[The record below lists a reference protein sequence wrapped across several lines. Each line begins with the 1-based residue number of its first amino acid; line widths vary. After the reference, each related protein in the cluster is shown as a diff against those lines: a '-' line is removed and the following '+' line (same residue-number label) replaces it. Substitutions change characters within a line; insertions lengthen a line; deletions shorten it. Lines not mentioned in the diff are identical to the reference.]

1 LVDPAM
7 EREYNNRA
15 KVPDFPAIAEAL
27 GRDAA
32 AFRASHPDSELG
44 VAYGTREREAM
55 DIFWPSAGRDAP
67 LAIFLHGGYWQSLD
81 RAWFSHL
88 AAGLTACGVGVAMPS
103 YDLCPTVTL
112 AQLVEQVRE
121 AAAFLYR
128 RYGRPMTAFGH
139 SAGGHLTA
147 MLMATDWGA
156 RGLPAGMIAAGFSI
170 SGLFDLA
177 PLITT
182 TVNGAL
188 RLNADEARRLSPL
201 LMPSPGLPLHA
212 LVGGAEGPEYERQ
225 SRSIAEAW
233 CGTWELVP
241 GANHFTVIAP
251 LAYADSA
258 MTLRLA
264 AICGSLRRDKVDR
277 DRSP

>member
-1 LVDPAM
+1 MIDEAM

-44 VAYGTREREAM
+44 VAYGPREREAM
-55 DIFWPSAGRDAP
+55 DIFWPASGRAAP

-88 AAGLTACGVGVAMPS
+88 AAGPTSCGVGVAMPS

-121 AAAFLYR
+121 ATAFLHR
-128 RYGRPMTAFGH
+128 RHGRRMTAFGH

-147 MLMATDWGA
+147 MLMATDWPA
-156 RGLPAGMIAAGFSI
+156 RGLPTGMIAAGLSI
-170 SGLFDLA
+170 SGLFDLV
-177 PLITT
+177 PLIATT
-182 TVNGAL
+182 INGAL
-188 RLNADEARRLSPL
+188 RLDADEARRLSPL
-201 LMPSPGLPLHA
+201 LLPSPGLPLHA
-212 LVGGAEGPEYERQ
+212 VVGGAEGPEYERQ

-233 CGTWELVP
+233 GGTWESVP
-241 GANHFTVIAP
+241 GANHFTVLTPLSDAQSKMTRAIA
-251 LAYADSA
+251 A
-258 MTLRLA
+258 MCRA
-264 AICGSLRRDKVDR
+264 
-277 DRSP
+277 

>member
-1 LVDPAM
+1 MIDEAM

-32 AFRASHPDSELG
+32 AFRAAHPDSELG
-44 VAYGTREREAM
+44 LSYGPAERQAL
-55 DIFWPSAGRDAP
+55 DIFWPASGRDAP

-88 AAGLTACGVGVAMPS
+88 AAGLTSRGVAVAMPS

-128 RYGRPMTAFGH
+128 RHGRPMTAFGH

-147 MLMATDWGA
+147 MLMATDWVS
-156 RGLPAGMIAAGFSI
+156 RGLPAGMIAAGFAI

-177 PLITT
+177 PLVAT

-188 RLNADEARRLSPL
+188 RLDEAEARRLSPL
-201 LMPSPGLPLHA
+201 FMAPPGLPFQA
-212 LVGGAEGPEYERQ
+212 VVGGAEGPEYERQ
-225 SRSIAEAW
+225 SRSMAEAW
-233 CGTWELVP
+233 GGTWESMP
-241 GANHFTVIAP
+241 GANHFTVLAP
-251 LAYADSA
+251 LTENSA
-258 MTLRLA
+258 MVQQIA
-264 AICGSLRRDKVDR
+264 AMCEDERCD
-277 DRSP
+277 

>member
-1 LVDPAM
+1 MIDEAM

-15 KVPDFPAIAEAL
+15 KVPDFPAIAAAL

-44 VAYGTREREAM
+44 VAYGAREREAM
-55 DIFWPSAGRDAP
+55 DIFWPSAGRGAP

-121 AAAFLYR
+121 AAAFLFR
-128 RYGRPMTAFGH
+128 RHGRRMTAFGH

-147 MLMATDWGA
+147 MLMATDWPA
-156 RGLPAGMIAAGFSI
+156 RGLPAAVIAAGFSI
-170 SGLFDLA
+170 SGLFDLQA
-177 PLITT
+177 LIST
-182 TVNGAL
+182 TVNDAL
-188 RLNADEARRLSPL
+188 RLDEDEARRLSPL

-212 LVGGAEGPEYERQ
+212 VVGGAEGPEYERQ

-233 CGTWELVP
+233 GGTWELAP
-241 GANHFTVIAP
+241 GANHFTVIEP
-251 LAYADSA
+251 LADTQSA
-258 MTLRLA
+258 MTRRVALTAGIRA
-264 AICGSLRRDKVDR
+264 AG
-277 DRSP
+277 PA